1 PARRRATSPAFLLGP
16 TGRLLAVHLPGS
28 AEPPAIGVLVGAAV
42 ASVLRLPLSAIVLA
56 LLLTGGSAGAAPL
69 IIVGVAVAYLTTLT
83 LTERTRRHS
92 PGIEQHH
99 DVGDP
104 APPGNPA

>member
-1 PARRRATSPAFLLGP
+1 MRFRSSAALTVLC
-16 TGRLLAVHLPGS
+16 VHAS
-28 AEPPAIGVLVGAAV
+28 YDCVQWNAA
-42 ASVLRLPLSAIVLA
+42 RLPLSSIVLA
-56 LLLTGGSAGAAPL
+56 LLLTGGSAGVAPL
-69 IIVGVAVAYLTTLT
+69 IIVGVAVAYLTTLA